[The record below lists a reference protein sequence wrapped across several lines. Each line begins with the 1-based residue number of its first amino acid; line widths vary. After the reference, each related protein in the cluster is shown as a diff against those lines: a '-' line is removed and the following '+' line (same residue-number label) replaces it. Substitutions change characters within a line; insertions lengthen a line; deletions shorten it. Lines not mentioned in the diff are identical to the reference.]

1 MGPKRG
7 KKGTPWPEP
16 RFADDPDIRAYVAA
30 AIKDLEALKKHQE
43 ALEIGMPRELSTS
56 VVDAF
61 LYLARRVKN
70 TPTNEQLA
78 QRLAK
83 VELHVEKTQKEVS
96 QASREITT
104 TKSNTNRL
112 VEAICH
118 PTSPG
123 TRTAKNSPSFSH
135 VTTSSESYVQ
145 AWGRKVPSNPPTVPS
160 VGLSSGGSLP
170 STPYPSQEDLEV
182 YLEHTDPNILNP
194 IRRFPDKVVEKA
206 NLVIRS
212 TQDTTIAHRRIV
224 AACILPSGDIILLL
238 GIVDDVNQLTR
249 KKDWIR
255 AFGNEAQNI
264 HIKDPAKRL
273 NTKHFAYAR
282 ECLIRA
288 TCLAEAHQRRTY
300 GPQYHTPVIRPG
312 NSQPGAISLNDP
324 TPAEAANTERS
335 PHAPARTATTR
346 RSANSRSKSAAAA
359 RKRVAERSEPELISP
374 TSGDPTNRSSK
385 KPMRAQ
391 WDKDLVIDADPNP
404 EPKTGPETQIK
415 YTYNTC
421 ARQNTKPPPGTPVLQ
436 SDIAPLEISHV

>member
-1 MGPKRG
+1 
-7 KKGTPWPEP
+7 
-16 RFADDPDIRAYVAA
+16 
-30 AIKDLEALKKHQE
+30 
-43 ALEIGMPRELSTS
+43 MPRELSTS

-112 VEAICH
+112 VEAMCH

-145 AWGRKVPSNPPTVPS
+145 AWGL
-160 VGLSSGGSLP
+160 GLSSGGSLP

-194 IRRFPDKVVEKA
+194 IRRFPDKVVEK
-206 NLVIRS
+206 
-212 TQDTTIAHRRIV
+212 QDTTIAHRRI
-224 AACILPSGDIILLL
+224 AAARILPSGDIILLL
-238 GIVDDVNQLTR
+238 GTVDDVDQLTR

-255 AFGNEAQNI
+255 AFGNEACIRKRTWGVVVHGVNTNI
-264 HIKDPAKRL
+264 NPKQPQFITTLTSENAPVFAQLPASMNVTHTGWLLSEYKIKEQKLTNTHLGRQHNVSIYDKAANLQQCFKCQMYKYIARHCQHQICCAYCAGSHDTGDCPTPKEKEYAKCANCTAENVHIKDPAKRL

-282 ECLIRA
+282 ECPIRA
-288 TCLAEAHQRRTY
+288 TCLTGAHQRRTY
-300 GPQYHTPVIRPG
+300 SPQYHTPVIRPG
-312 NSQPGAISLNDP
+312 NI
-324 TPAEAANTERS
+324 
-335 PHAPARTATTR
+335 
-346 RSANSRSKSAAAA
+346 
-359 RKRVAERSEPELISP
+359 
-374 TSGDPTNRSSK
+374 
-385 KPMRAQ
+385 
-391 WDKDLVIDADPNP
+391 
-404 EPKTGPETQIK
+404 
-415 YTYNTC
+415 
-421 ARQNTKPPPGTPVLQ
+421 
-436 SDIAPLEISHV
+436 